1 MYPFVRYRRLNVK
14 KVPGEGFADDRF
26 DIVIAANVL
35 HATSDLSRTFGCVK
49 ELLAPQGLLVLLEVT
64 APERWLDLIFGM
76 VEGWWKFAD
85 KDLRPAHP
93 LISQRQWTRLL
104 EREGFEEAAAFP
116 DESEA
121 GLSDQSVITAR
132 GPRLGPARAA
142 ASEWLIFA
150 HQSGIAA
157 KLVDSSGRA
166 ASPTF

>member
-1 MYPFVRYRRLNVK
+1 M
-14 KVPGEGFADDRF
+14 
-26 DIVIAANVL
+26 
-35 HATSDLSRTFGCVK
+35 
-49 ELLAPQGLLVLLEVT
+49 LEVT

-121 GLSDQSVITAR
+121 GLPDQAVITAR
-132 GPRLGPARAA
+132 GPRLGPERAA
-142 ASEWLIFA
+142 ASEWLIFGDE
-150 HQSGIAA
+150 SGI
-157 KLVDSSGRA
+157 VSETGRTHRGA
-166 ASPTF
+166 RRALHFSFRR